1 MKKNYKASPDP
12 EAVLH
17 NLMQAHHG
25 ATAGN
30 PAYEIVRVIG
40 NYLSLLNRQ
49 PGFREGELRQM
60 AQAGLDRA
68 LDMLR
73 DATTRAV
80 LDSDTHFL
88 KSLAAAVE
96 DPYPDQPKVG
106 NIATGSSDPARWHFL
121 ITVTGLTKILGRR
134 PTKKEVRESA
144 EAEFNVKLESKA
156 WQRLFKEMGFDD
168 LPAAKAGRPQ
178 SR

>member
-88 KSLAAAVE
+88 SLWRRRLKTLTRTNLKLGTLQRV
-96 DPYPDQPKVG
+96 
-106 NIATGSSDPARWHFL
+106 RL
-121 ITVTGLTKILGRR
+121 IPRDGT
-134 PTKKEVRESA
+134 S
-144 EAEFNVKLESKA
+144 
-156 WQRLFKEMGFDD
+156 
-168 LPAAKAGRPQ
+168 
-178 SR
+178 